1 MPSPILD
8 QEAIDN
14 LRALDPDGGDTF
26 LREIAGI
33 FIDDTPQRI
42 AELEQSLTASDTPTF
57 VRAAH
62 TIKGA
67 SANLGAVALQAVAA
81 QLEQRAKKDGLADV
95 AVLVAEL
102 KTEFAKAQTALTE
115 LLPPA

>member
-33 FIDDTPQRI
+33 FIEDTPKRI
-42 AELEQSLTASDTPTF
+42 AEIESSLAAGDTATF
-57 VRAAH
+57 IRAAH

-67 SANLGAVALQAVAA
+67 SANIGAAALRAA
-81 QLEQRAKKDGLADV
+81 AEQLEQQAKNKGLVDV
-95 AVLVAEL
+95 AALIAGVKAEFDRTKVALNEM
-102 KTEFAKAQTALTE
+102 F
-115 LLPPA
+115 PP